1 MSGAVHVR
9 RLQRSDCAGCGG
21 AATVA
26 FDTPRGRGTAD
37 QTWNGVVNAPDALRR
52 STCLQKT
59 AVLQGAFRRLT
70 PQMSQVI
77 GSAGQISAAFPSLDS
92 GKTLRATTGDPL
104 DFRATPT
111 TFS

>member
-9 RLQRSDCAGCGG
+9 WLQKSDCAGFGG

-26 FDTPRGRGTAD
+26 FDTPRGRGSAG
-37 QTWNGVVNAPDALRR
+37 QPWNGVVNAPDALRR

-70 PQMSQVI
+70 LQMSQVI
-77 GSAGQISAAFPSLDS
+77 GSEGEISAAYPSLDS

-104 DFRATPT
+104 DFRATSIA
-111 TFS
+111 FS